1 MQILKGVVKNPRGPR
16 WAGKKLTLQSSGSVF
31 DWIVVVPR
39 VLVLVVDSSVV
50 VALGVDV
57 MILMVLPCCAQRLS
71 NYEL

>member
-16 WAGKKLTLQSSGSVF
+16 WAGEKLILQSSGSVF

-57 MILMVLPCCAQRLS
+57 MILMVLPCCA
-71 NYEL
+71 